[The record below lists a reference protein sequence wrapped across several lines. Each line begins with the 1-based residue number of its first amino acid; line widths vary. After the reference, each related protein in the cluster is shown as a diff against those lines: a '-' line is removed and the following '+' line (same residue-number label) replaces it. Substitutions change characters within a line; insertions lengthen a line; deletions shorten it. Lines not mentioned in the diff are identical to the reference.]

1 MEFDGVDAIQQVLAE
16 VSFVHQPTDVCIGGA
31 DEPHI
36 NGRSLRTSQT
46 TDTTLF
52 DGSQQF
58 GLHGQGKVTY
68 LVQKKRTA
76 GCHFHTSNFRFPCIG
91 EGAFLVAEQLAFEQ
105 LFGNT
110 AEVYRDKRLSIA
122 GRIAVK
128 HTGNHILSGS
138 ILT

>member
-1 MEFDGVDAIQQVLAE
+1 MVLMRYSRSWPE

-76 GCHFHTSNFRFPCIG
+76 RLP
-91 EGAFLVAEQLAFEQ
+91 LPYVQLS
-105 LFGNT
+105 
-110 AEVYRDKRLSIA
+110 LSVH
-122 GRIAVK
+122 R
-128 HTGNHILSGS
+128 
-138 ILT
+138 

>member
-16 VSFVHQPTDVCIGGA
+16 VSFVHQSTDVCIGGA

-68 LVQKKRTA
+68 FIQKKRTA
-76 GCHFHTSNFRFPCIG
+76 GCHFHTSGFRFRASVNAP
-91 EGAFLVAEQLAFEQ
+91 F
-105 LFGNT
+105 
-110 AEVYRDKRLSIA
+110 S
-122 GRIAVK
+122 
-128 HTGNHILSGS
+128 
-138 ILT
+138 